1 LHVLKGALEKTMGI
15 RWTTSVFTNGEKGR
29 LAVKFDRNPT
39 PEELKRVESE
49 ANQKVAENVEIIEF
63 EMDKDEA
70 ERHFGDAIYDVFP
83 LPPGLTRLSIVRI
96 PDWNVNCCN
105 KKHAASTGEVGN
117 ITIEK
122 TRFRGSKEILEI
134 GYRVE

>member
-1 LHVLKGALEKTMGI
+1 MHVLKGALQKALGI
-15 RWTTSVFTNGEKGR
+15 RWTTSVFVDGEKGR
-29 LAVKFDRNPT
+29 LGVKFDRSPAA
-39 PEELKRVESE
+39 EELKRVESE
-49 ANQKVAENVEIIEF
+49 ANEKISENVEIIEF

-83 LPPGLTRLSIVRI
+83 LPAGLTRISLVRI

-105 KKHAASTGEVGN
+105 KKHLATTGEIGR

-122 TRFRGSKEILEI
+122 TRYRGVKQILEVSF
-134 GYRVE
+134 RVA